1 MQIYLQFT
9 FLFFLGATAGW
20 VMELFFRRFKKD
32 NVDRKWVNPG
42 FLNGPYLP
50 IYGFGVCT
58 LYGISALIDRL
69 PIGGSGGTGGASGI
83 VRVAAIFVLSGVGM
97 TLIELIAGEIFI
109 LGFKVKLW
117 DYDRC
122 WGNYKGIICPLFSL
136 IWAVLGTV
144 YAVLVNPLIVSSLH
158 WFTAHITFS
167 YFLGILSGVMGVDV
181 VYSFHIVARIRAFA
195 VENNILVRYEELKDS
210 IIRTLDREHL
220 RRKFFLSFLSSIPL
234 ADHLRNFRDSLK
246 ERLGSLRR

>member
-1 MQIYLQFT
+1 MQIFLQFT
-9 FLFFLGATAGW
+9 FLFFLGAIAGW
-20 VMELFFRRFKKD
+20 VLELFFRRFKKE
-32 NVDRKWVNPG
+32 NIDRKWVNPG

-69 PIGGSGGTGGASGI
+69 PIGTMGGVARI
-83 VRVAAIFVLSGVGM
+83 AAIFVLSGVGM

-109 LGFKVKLW
+109 CGFKVKLW
-117 DYDRC
+117 DYDRL

-136 IWAVLGTV
+136 IWALLGTV

-158 WFTAHITFS
+158 WFSAHITFC
-167 YFLGILSGVMGVDV
+167 YFLGILSGIMGVDV
-181 VYSFHIVARIRAFA
+181 VYSFHIVARIRTFA
-195 VENNILVRYEELKDS
+195 VENNILVRYEELKAS

-220 RRKFFLSFLSSIPL
+220 RRKFFLSFLTSIPL
-234 ADHLRNFRDSLK
+234 ADHLRDFRDSVK
-246 ERLGSLRR
+246 ERLDSLRR